1 MTTQVYKER
10 RKFEKYD
17 SEHYLLYLNEQPA
30 NFIPSSGT
38 MQEGE
43 PDTEPVPGFSYTGN
57 MPDGGTLIKTSESS
71 YEEFVSGLIRLKY
84 TADAENAINANM
96 ILSLSD
102 PGHERAAE
110 FHAEW
115 EVFQQYREE
124 CKENAKAVLV

>member
-1 MTTQVYKER
+1 MTTQVYKEK

-17 SEHYLLYLNEQPA
+17 SEHYLLYLNEQPT

-43 PDTEPVPGFSYTGN
+43 QNPEPILGFSYTGN
-57 MPDGGTLIKTSESS
+57 MPDGGTLIKALGVS

-84 TADAENAINANM
+84 TPDAENAINANM

-102 PGHERAAE
+102 PNHERAAE
-110 FHAEW
+110 FKAEW
-115 EVFQQYREE
+115 DVFQQYREE
-124 CKENAKAVLV
+124 CKENAKTVLA

>member
-1 MTTQVYKER
+1 MATQVYQEKR
-10 RKFEKYD
+10 RFEKYD
-17 SEHYLLYLNEQPA
+17 GEHYLLYLNEQPA
-30 NFIPSSGT
+30 DFIPSSGT

-43 PDTEPVPGFSYTGN
+43 PALEPVPGFSYTGN
-57 MPDGGTLIKTSESS
+57 MSDGGTLIKASRAS

-110 FHAEW
+110 FKAEW
-115 EVFQQYREE
+115 EAFQQYREE
-124 CKENAKAVLV
+124 CKENAKAVLA

>member
-1 MTTQVYKER
+1 MTTQVYSEK

-30 NFIPSSGT
+30 DFISSSGT
-38 MQEGE
+38 MQEGV
-43 PDTEPVPGFSYTGN
+43 PDPEPVPGFSYTGN
-57 MPDGGTLIKTSESS
+57 MPDGGTLIKASRAS
-71 YEEFVSGLIRLKY
+71 YEEFVSGLIRLKF

-110 FHAEW
+110 FKAEW

-124 CKENAKAVLV
+124 CKENAKAVLA